1 MPWPAPSTPVSLLGA
16 CGNRSCHRNHAAR
29 GSSLVREALLIA
41 LTPFH
46 PPHSL
51 WWARRVMLKLGY
63 NLSLPLI
70 FFLYFWRYKWQR
82 KGQRMMQLHLLAST
96 GYCSPPLRSL
106 WSFNNKKQVTLPY
119 SALSR
124 LILLYSCYSIAQI
137 MPPPL
142 RRILSLDT
150 WVNPNDEPVNG
161 TSTAYSA
168 LCSESVP
175 HEGWLHVEMIL
186 ATNILLLLC
195 CTVQKCPANRGTP
208 PTSHTA
214 IVPHHPAT
222 QHAHSLPDQLQT
234 PKTASPSKAKGGK
247 PSHRTP

>member
-1 MPWPAPSTPVSLLGA
+1 
-16 CGNRSCHRNHAAR
+16 
-29 GSSLVREALLIA
+29 LVREALLIA

-142 RRILSLDT
+142 RRMLSLVT

-161 TSTAYSA
+161 TSTEYNA

-175 HEGWLHVEMIL
+175 QEGWLQVEMIL
-186 ATNILLLLC
+186 ATNILLLLAMLY
-195 CTVQKCPANRGTP
+195 CTEMPSKPRYTAHITHSHRTTP
-208 PTSHTA
+208 PSHTA
-214 IVPHHPAT
+214 RALSSRSVTNP
-222 QHAHSLPDQLQT
+222 
-234 PKTASPSKAKGGK
+234 
-247 PSHRTP
+247 